1 MTTRFRPIHCQFGG
15 LRHAGERMRPGD
27 GRRAF
32 ASPTNEQMT
41 AMAAGHSTR
50 VARPV
55 AGLARVL

>member
-27 GRRAF
+27 VRQGF
-32 ASPTNEQMT
+32 ASPTNEQLSAWT
-41 AMAAGHSTR
+41 FVHASR

-55 AGLARVL
+55 GETNGPF